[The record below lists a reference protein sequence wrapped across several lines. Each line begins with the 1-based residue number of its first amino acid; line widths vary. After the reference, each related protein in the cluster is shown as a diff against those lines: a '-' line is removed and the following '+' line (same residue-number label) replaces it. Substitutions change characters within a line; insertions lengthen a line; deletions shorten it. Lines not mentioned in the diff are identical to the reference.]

1 MQVSREVNFGN
12 FALFGQF
19 EKFEV
24 SKNCV
29 RYIGFFLREFDRD
42 LTGSTKKC
50 PLLQGVRCYSMS
62 VINRFDRVMLL
73 YIFATIRLLKQ
84 IILVT

>member
-50 PLLQGVRCYSMS
+50 PLLQVYYSMS